1 MWLAEPYKC
10 YLMTFR
16 EGNVIK
22 RLECAELNLVIWY
35 SSPWYRARKAGKEK
49 LPLSEDREGLSLFT
63 YLKGKDKDWPFEENL
78 ENCKCLL
85 QRFFSPSSW
94 KGRVVNECYLYLLEG
109 LDKKGLDLKSMLSWR
124 KEAHSGGKLFDLYK
138 GWIVILLFQK
148 NKDAIITWCDTG
160 KYPVMFVL
168 QKTPTVFVTATG
180 RTPVT
185 SPQQVFRYNSGK

>member
-1 MWLAEPYKC
+1 M
-10 YLMTFR
+10 
-16 EGNVIK
+16 
-22 RLECAELNLVIWY
+22 
-35 SSPWYRARKAGKEK
+35 
-49 LPLSEDREGLSLFT
+49 
-63 YLKGKDKDWPFEENL
+63 
-78 ENCKCLL
+78 
-85 QRFFSPSSW
+85 
-94 KGRVVNECYLYLLEG
+94 
-109 LDKKGLDLKSMLSWR
+109 
-124 KEAHSGGKLFDLYK
+124 FDLYK